1 MEEGAGGAERSIS
14 MDERDVVISR
24 MRRELEEAEASLIRT
39 KEVLLELKANNDELR
54 DRYTQLVGGIMDMI
68 SKVKGE

>member
-1 MEEGAGGAERSIS
+1 

-24 MRRELEEAEASLIRT
+24 MRRELEQAEASLIRT
-39 KEVLLELKANNDELR
+39 KEELLELKANYDELR